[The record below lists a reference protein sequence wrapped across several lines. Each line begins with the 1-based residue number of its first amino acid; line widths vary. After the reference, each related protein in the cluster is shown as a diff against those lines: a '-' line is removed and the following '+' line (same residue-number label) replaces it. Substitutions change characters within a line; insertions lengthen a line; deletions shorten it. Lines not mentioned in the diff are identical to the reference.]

1 MAANAT
7 GSTAIMVGRCI
18 MFLRKKKVSQIEK
31 QKNRKL
37 SMEIVRLISW
47 FDRKTDELVGEC
59 NI

>member
-37 SMEIVRLISW
+37 SMEIVRLGQSEKPVVQI
-47 FDRKTDELVGEC
+47 DLL
-59 NI
+59 I